1 MDTKERDFFQ
11 QKGKGTAVAAPVAL
25 KNLTGGVCTGLSY
38 FQLALL
44 HDTEHTD
51 ICGRTFFGVVP
62 LLMSSFGDERQ
73 LSFRKFKAI
82 YRGHE

>member
-11 QKGKGTAVAAPVAL
+11 QKSKSTLAVAALIAL
-25 KNLTGGVCTGLSY
+25 KDLTGGVCTGLSY

-51 ICGRTFFGVVP
+51 ICGRTFFGAVP
-62 LLMSSFGDERQ
+62 LLMSSLDERQ
-73 LSFRKFKAI
+73 LSFRKFRAI